1 VQAFQRHLP
10 LEEPPDLVHQWKY
23 LYARTIGCIGV
34 FNDWLTKALAEALET
49 GQKTLTQ
56 ELLER
61 HALSVDRCEQ
71 MMSDI
76 EEGEKAL
83 SYDADAD
90 YRLRVRLGLERPQS
104 SRQGKR
110 PQENDGETQGE
121 ASPKKR
127 KSRAGDRTPS
137 RDQVKEEVNAHAP
150 QTL

>member
-1 VQAFQRHLP
+1 ML
-10 LEEPPDLVHQWKY
+10 
-23 LYARTIGCIGV
+23 
-34 FNDWLTKALAEALET
+34 NDWLTKALAEALET

-56 ELLER
+56 ELLEH

-83 SYDADAD
+83 TYDVDAE
-90 YRLRVRLGLERPQS
+90 YRLRVRLGLEKPPS
-104 SRQGKR
+104 SRQGKSH
-110 PQENDGETQGE
+110 QANGGETQGE
-121 ASPKKR
+121 DSPKQR

-150 QTL
+150 ETL